1 MQVCYQLFQSGVTV
15 SFFMSPLAS
24 AGVWSLLHWVVLFAE
39 GVQGAAADEVIG
51 INVVWCCKYST
62 ANTDSDTF
70 NW

>member
-1 MQVCYQLFQSGVTV
+1 ML
-15 SFFMSPLAS
+15 PLAS

-39 GVQGAAADEVIG
+39 GVQGAVTDEVIG
-51 INVVWCCKYST
+51 KYST

>member
-1 MQVCYQLFQSGVTV
+1 ML
-15 SFFMSPLAS
+15 PLAS

-39 GVQGAAADEVIG
+39 GVQGAVTDEVIG